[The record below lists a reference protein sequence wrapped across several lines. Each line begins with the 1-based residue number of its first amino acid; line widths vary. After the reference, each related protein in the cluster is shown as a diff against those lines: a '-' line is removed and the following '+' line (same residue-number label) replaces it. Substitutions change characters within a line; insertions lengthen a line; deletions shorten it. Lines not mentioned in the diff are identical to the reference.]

1 MRGRWLLVAGCALC
15 QKQTGCGGWTWGDT
29 VVHGACF
36 LRKPNTHWRHQPG
49 AWSGPASG
57 PPAPPAPPPPPP
69 PTVSVSPVFSS
80 DMVLQRDTASVI
92 WGWTATAGAPVTV
105 SLGHKRYQAQSTG
118 NLWKATLDPQPASS
132 GPGVSLNVSSGA
144 DTVVL
149 ERVLFGDVYLCS
161 GQSNMECAR
170 PPPPPL
176 VHKAFTEDRTA
187 FCFAQV
193 HDVRGFQRVRR
204 GREGRRLH
212 LQAHPALPVPRPQAR
227 LARVAAGASDAVE
240 PRQPRQRRE
249 VQRGKLSRH
258 SYRCHLGCILLKIAA
273 ISSPTGLLVRRA

>member
-1 MRGRWLLVAGCALC
+1 MWPLLLAGCALC
-15 QKQTGCGGWTWGDT
+15 QKQAGCGGWTWGDT

-105 SLGHKRYQAQSTG
+105 SLGPKRYQAQSTG
-118 NLWKATLDPQPASS
+118 NLWKATLDPMPASS

-161 GQSNMECAR
+161 GQSNMECALPAPSPPPSSVR
-170 PPPPPL
+170 PP
-176 VHKAFTEDRTA
+176 
-187 FCFAQV
+187 
-193 HDVRGFQRVRR
+193 VR
-204 GREGRRLH
+204 H
-212 LQAHPALPVPRPQAR
+212 A
-227 LARVAAGASDAVE
+227 
-240 PRQPRQRRE
+240 
-249 VQRGKLSRH
+249 
-258 SYRCHLGCILLKIAA
+258 
-273 ISSPTGLLVRRA
+273 

>member
-1 MRGRWLLVAGCALC
+1 MAGCALC

-105 SLGHKRYQAQSTG
+105 SLGPKRYQAQSTG
-118 NLWKATLDPQPASS
+118 NLWKVTLDPQPASS
-132 GPGVSLNVSSGA
+132 GGVSLNVSSGA

-170 PPPPPL
+170 PSPR
-176 VHKAFTEDRTA
+176 KAP
-187 FCFAQV
+187 C
-193 HDVRGFQRVRR
+193 
-204 GREGRRLH
+204 
-212 LQAHPALPVPRPQAR
+212 
-227 LARVAAGASDAVE
+227 
-240 PRQPRQRRE
+240 
-249 VQRGKLSRH
+249 
-258 SYRCHLGCILLKIAA
+258 
-273 ISSPTGLLVRRA
+273 PTCQH